1 MANSLWLLAG
11 ASALFLLHVSAF
23 MDSST
28 QNLHRF
34 RNNASAVRYGNQ
46 AWEDA
51 LAGGL
56 IDIKV
61 RTSEEDRLMDRKGHR
76 FVNLCSC
83 SYLGLDKHPA
93 VIEGAIQALQRERVI
108 DLPISRVRIC
118 LSILEEFEAEL
129 SSLFRARVVS
139 AVTASAASAGVLPLL
154 ASGHLTEDGQPRV
167 MVFDKHCHFSMNL
180 LKPVC
185 ADETLVLTSPH
196 NDLNYLE
203 DVCKKYPRVAYV
215 ADGVYS
221 MGGSA
226 PIRELLELQDRY
238 GLFLFLD
245 DSHSLSLWGEHGEGY
260 ARSMMGELGPLTI
273 IVASLC
279 KGFGGS
285 GGIIMMGPERYEPI
299 LARFGGPLAWSQGM
313 SVAAIGAGLASA
325 RIHRSPELGRLQQKL
340 RDNVTVFDE
349 HLPTR
354 HHGNGFP
361 LKLVDIGEESQAVR
375 RSAQLL
381 ERGFYTSAVFFPI
394 VERNRAGLRV
404 MIRADNRPEDL
415 VAFAA
420 AVRDVMAE
428 G

>member
-1 MANSLWLLAG
+1 
-11 ASALFLLHVSAF
+11 
-23 MDSST
+23 MDSTPS
-28 QNLHRF
+28 QHRF
-34 RNNASAVRYGNQ
+34 RNNASAIRYGNQ

-61 RTSEEDRLMDRKGHR
+61 RTDEEDRLLDRKGHR

-93 VIEGAIQALQRERVI
+93 LLEGAIQALQRERVI

-118 LSILEEFEAEL
+118 LSILEELETEL
-129 SSLFRARVVS
+129 SSLFRAKVVS

-154 ASGHLTEDGQPRV
+154 ASGHLCDDRQPRV
-167 MVFDKHCHFSMNL
+167 MVFDKNCHFSMNL
-180 LKPVC
+180 LKPIC

-221 MGGSA
+221 MGGHA
-226 PIRELLELQDRY
+226 PIHELLELQERY

-260 ARSMMGELGPLTI
+260 ARSKMGELSPLTI

-285 GGIIMMGPERYEPI
+285 GGIIMMGPERHEPI

-313 SVAAIGAGLASA
+313 SVASIGAGLASV
-325 RIHRSPELGRLQQKL
+325 RIHRSPELGQLQRKL
-340 RDNVTVFDE
+340 RDNVDLFDA

-354 HHGNGFP
+354 QNANGLP
-361 LKLVDIGEESQAVR
+361 LKLVDIGEESEAVR
-375 RSAQLL
+375 RSQLLL

-394 VERNRAGLRV
+394 VERNHAALRV

-420 AVRDVMAE
+420 AVREVVTE